1 MAFEIINPE
10 AFGGRP
16 SGWNHGMLAEKG
28 GRILFVAGQIVPV
41 GDFVAQWDGALG
53 RVMEVVR
60 SAGGKP
66 ENVGRMVIYVTDRPA
81 YLANLTLVT
90 CTASTWAA
98 TTRRWRWSKSNRSWI
113 PTRWLKSKRSR
124 CYEHSA
130 ICFQL
135 SAVSRRC
142 HHYAQPA

>member
-16 SGWNHGMLAEKG
+16 SGWNHGMLARAG
-28 GRILFVAGQIVPV
+28 GRMLFVSGQITPV

-66 ENVGRMVIYVTDRPA
+66 EHVGRMNVYITDRPA
-81 YLANLTLVT
+81 YLANLTALGEVHRKHMGRHYPAMAVVEVKSLVD
-90 CTASTWAA
+90 
-98 TTRRWRWSKSNRSWI
+98 SKALVEI
-113 PTRWLKSKRSR
+113 
-124 CYEHSA
+124 E
-130 ICFQL
+130 
-135 SAVSRRC
+135 AV
-142 HHYAQPA
+142 AVL

>member
-16 SGWNHGMLAEKG
+16 SGWNHGMLADKR

-60 SAGGKP
+60 AAGGKP
-66 ENVGRMVIYVTDRPA
+66 EDVGRMVVYVTDRPA
-81 YLANLTLVT
+81 YLANLTPLGEVHRKHMGRHYPAMAVVEVKSLMDSHALVE
-90 CTASTWAA
+90 
-98 TTRRWRWSKSNRSWI
+98 I
-113 PTRWLKSKRSR
+113 
-124 CYEHSA
+124 E
-130 ICFQL
+130 
-135 SAVSRRC
+135 AV
-142 HHYAQPA
+142 AVL